1 MSAFDRLIS
10 RPLPKPL
17 PRLTGV
23 RPVLLGAFLVVAAL
37 GLLQVI
43 QTSSATTT
51 GYNLQRLEDERSAT
65 QAEVHQLE
73 AEVAVLTSIDRI
85 DSEARDRLGMVPAD
99 NTMTLSVEKQAPGQQ
114 LVPLRYLTEKPEASQ
129 AAHST
134 AWWRKLLG
142 LLSFF

>member
-10 RPLPKPL
+10 RPLPRPL
-17 PRLTGV
+17 PRITGV
-23 RPVLLGAFLVVAAL
+23 RPVLLGAFLVVASL

-65 QAEVHQLE
+65 QAEVPQLE

-85 DSEARDRLGMVPAD
+85 DREARDRLGMVPAD
-99 NTMTLSVEKQAPGQQ
+99 NTMTLSVEKQAPAQQ
-114 LVPLRYLTEKPEASQ
+114 LVPLRFLTEQSEAPQ
-129 AAHST
+129 VKST

-142 LLSFF
+142 LLPFF